1 MNDISKISLLEE
13 STQINTNMSFLN
25 SNTRKISESGELSEE
40 EEMDF
45 GNVSKPLVY
54 LENKLI

>member
-54 LENKLI
+54 LENKLN